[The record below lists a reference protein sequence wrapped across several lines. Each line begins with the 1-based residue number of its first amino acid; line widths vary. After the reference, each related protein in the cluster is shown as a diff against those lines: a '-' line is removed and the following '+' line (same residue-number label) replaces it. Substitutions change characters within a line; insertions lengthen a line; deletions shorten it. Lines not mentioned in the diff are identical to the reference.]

1 VWERLGLPVEEC
13 LAIVD
18 QSEAMRVF
26 RSRIFSR
33 IVPTVKDIGLW
44 GPQVQEAFAAMGA
57 IEFASVDA
65 GALLEND
72 ARVAEDFDTRMRARD
87 AASAIA

>member
-1 VWERLGLPVEEC
+1 
-13 LAIVD
+13 
-18 QSEAMRVF
+18 MKVF

-57 IEFASVDA
+57 IEFANVDA

-72 ARVAEDFDTRMRARD
+72 ARVAEEFDARTRQCDSTPR
-87 AASAIA
+87 